1 MLGHSCESL
10 EVSAR
15 LADSVGA
22 RRSSGPRASRSH
34 LQPDGRFGLSPPPQV
49 SFMVCHMIR
58 CSNSIVRGAQAH
70 PQGDVDPPPL
80 VERYRRS
87 RAPVSRRHVAGAV
100 CLQRWPTRKRRT
112 FVRVSLR
119 CILLRP
125 VTRVIMVLE
134 VAGRCRN
141 ANVCDQPGLGHRV

>member
-1 MLGHSCESL
+1 MLEHSCESL

-87 RAPVSRRHVAGAV
+87 RAPVSRRHVAGPYACSDGRPESDV
-100 CLQRWPTRKRRT
+100 PSFGSACDASFCGLSPESSWCSR
-112 FVRVSLR
+112 SLGAAATQTS
-119 CILLRP
+119 
-125 VTRVIMVLE
+125 VTSQ
-134 VAGRCRN
+134 G
-141 ANVCDQPGLGHRV
+141 